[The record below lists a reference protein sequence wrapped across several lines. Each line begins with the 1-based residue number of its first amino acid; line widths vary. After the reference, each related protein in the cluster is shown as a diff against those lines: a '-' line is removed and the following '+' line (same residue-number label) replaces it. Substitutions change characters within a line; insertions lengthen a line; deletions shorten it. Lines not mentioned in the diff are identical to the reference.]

1 MNPGAWNVIRE
12 FVNLYATYARYNKVH
27 ILVTVY
33 QTNIVSC
40 CSELVENPQYR
51 EILKEA
57 NFINLKY

>member
-1 MNPGAWNVIRE
+1 MPGI
-12 FVNLYATYARYNKVH
+12 NKVH